1 MQREASVSQ
10 QLSRASQKSFSSS
23 PPRPKKVRIIEAMR
37 TFELSSQVEER
48 RWVRANLFPQF
59 LLMFHLAEFD
69 AADLA

>member
-10 QLSRASQKSFSSS
+10 QLS
-23 PPRPKKVRIIEAMR
+23 KVRIIEAMR

>member
-10 QLSRASQKSFSSS
+10 QLS
-23 PPRPKKVRIIEAMR
+23 KKVRIIEAMR

-59 LLMFHLAEFD
+59 LLMFHLAELD